1 MSQKIVFGNDTPIK
15 WIVKASGAPVSL
27 EGKRLNLYVINSRG
41 RMPLPIDSVEGNVVT
56 STYLGRNHTRLGE
69 HALQLTINEGD
80 PGMSAVAVKN
90 AFELVQWSADAGGSD
105 ADDIIIAPVV
115 IQADISIGSQNS
127 YDDSELRAEMAK
139 KADVTYVDASVKD
152 KVDAATLVGYA
163 TTEEVSK
170 AIAEIDLSNFATKE
184 ELNGFLK
191 AEPQILS
198 AEQKAAVR
206 NNLGIDDY
214 ITAVLEGSINDAING
229 EY

>member
-69 HALQLTINEGD
+69 HALQLVINEGD

-127 YDDSELRAEMAK
+127 YDDSELRAEIAK
-139 KADVTYVDASVKD
+139 IDASVKG
-152 KVDAATLVGYA
+152 KVDASFVAAALEGYA
-163 TTEEVSK
+163 TKDEVSK
-170 AIAEIDLSNFATKE
+170 AIAEIDLSNYATKE